1 MLGTGIEKFDEEFG
15 GFPRGSLIL
24 VEGTPGTGKT
34 SMCMAFLKAGVESGE
49 GVVYASFVE
58 GKRDLAS
65 YARRF
70 GIDLLDLEHRGLV
83 KVEEV
88 PTMRGGGEV
97 LLKMLLDRVD
107 ELRASRLILDSF
119 TAMRYLFTE
128 EAEVRAFLHNVF
140 LKALKSQGVTTM
152 ITLEVLGKERLPVIE
167 EYVADVMISLR
178 QAYTDEGAFTRELR
192 VKKFRGTYLKH
203 TKYCF
208 TLYGGFKLFTWAR
221 EVLDEPLIHEEVE
234 EKLAD
239 KVSTGVK
246 GLDELLGGGL
256 ELGTSTLIVYDDW
269 LPANP
274 LYAVT
279 PAIFQSVIKGRKT
292 LLMPT
297 LGAKRLRQI
306 LLTSLSEDQLKRS
319 VKALLP
325 TKEEVRE
332 SWVAPL
338 KLRLEEDY
346 ELMVSQY
353 LELKR
358 GAVGPTLMVFDLSSL
373 IRFYGREMVSRLDEL
388 LRLAKDGGDVAL
400 NLAPRSCHLL
410 DEFLAMH
417 DVVLRL
423 YERNGA
429 LFLRGIKPPTES
441 FNFDIYREDN
451 VRKVRLV
458 PMV

>member
-1 MLGTGIEKFDEEFG
+1 MIETGVEKFDEEFG

-24 VEGTPGTGKT
+24 VEGAPGTGKT
-34 SMCMAFLKAGVESGE
+34 SMCLAFLKAGVESGE
-49 GVVYASFVE
+49 AVVYASFVE

-70 GIDLLDLEHRGLV
+70 GIDLLDLERRGLV

-119 TAMRYLFTE
+119 TAMRHLLAE

-167 EYVADVMISLR
+167 EYVADVIISLR

-192 VKKFRGTYLKH
+192 VKKFRGAYLKH

-208 TLYGGFKLFTWAR
+208 TLYGGFKLFTRAK
-221 EVLDEPLIHEEVE
+221 EVLDEPLMHEEVE
-234 EKLAD
+234 EAFAD
-239 KVSTGVK
+239 RISTGIK
-246 GLDELLGGGL
+246 SLDELLGGGL

-269 LPANP
+269 LPVKP
-274 LYAVT
+274 LCAVT
-279 PAIFQSVIKGRKT
+279 PAIFQSVIKGRRA
-292 LLMPT
+292 LLMPS
-297 LGAKRLRQI
+297 LGAKKLSQI

-319 VKALLP
+319 VKAFLP
-325 TKEEVRE
+325 AKEDVKVD
-332 SWVAPL
+332 WVAPL
-338 KLRLEEDY
+338 KLKLEEDF

-358 GAVGPTLMVFDLSSL
+358 EAVGPTLMVFDLSSL
-373 IRFYGREMVSRLDEL
+373 TRFYGQEAVARLDEL
-388 LRLAKDGGDVAL
+388 LRLAKDRGDVAL

-410 DEFLAMH
+410 DEFVAIH

-429 LFLRGIKPPTES
+429 LFLRGIKPPSES
-441 FNFDIYREDN
+441 FNFDVYREDK
-451 VRKVRLV
+451 VRRVRLV